1 MIEFASKITQAWS
14 FLCVK
19 ILDKNSVSLID
30 IGLLKFSILSCVSL
44 GKLCLLRN
52 IVKFLTKF
60 LNYSFYSFH
69 ICRLTTGILSLK
81 VPDIR
86 NLCSLSFSLDRSET
100 FNFSI
105 TFLANRPHFKQYATP
120 FCWPCSPNHPFPVHH
135 THARTPLLAGERR
148 SWWLSSP
155 ATSSS
160 CRQSALLP
168 LFWRSRTLAPSV
180 SSITQS

>member
-1 MIEFASKITQAWS
+1 MIEFASKITQPWS

-60 LNYSFYSFH
+60 LKYSFYSFH

-81 VPDIR
+81 VPDIH
-86 NLCSLSFSLDRSET
+86 NLCSLSFSLDQFINGCT
-100 FNFSI
+100 N
-105 TFLANRPHFKQYATP
+105 NRRLKKQ
-120 FCWPCSPNHPFPVHH
+120 
-135 THARTPLLAGERR
+135 RR
-148 SWWLSSP
+148 SIIQ
-155 ATSSS
+155 
-160 CRQSALLP
+160 RALAYL
-168 LFWRSRTLAPSV
+168 
-180 SSITQS
+180 